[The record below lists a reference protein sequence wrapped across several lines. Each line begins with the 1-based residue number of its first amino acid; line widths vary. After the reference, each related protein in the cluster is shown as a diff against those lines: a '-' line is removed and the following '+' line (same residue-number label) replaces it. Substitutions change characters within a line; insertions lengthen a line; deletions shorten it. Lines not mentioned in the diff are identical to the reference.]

1 MRPPRAG
8 HGPRYRDT
16 GLNPPRRCCEA
27 ARHTH
32 PWQIQRGGGG
42 GQQKEAKANSA
53 TKDKQFLSQVKHRV
67 RHERLVSLLVC
78 VVLSFALLFCH
89 CLLAQL
95 SALQVIETAR
105 GSAQVSRKH
114 VQRERTGQRS

>member
-1 MRPPRAG
+1 LEYGGEEQEGGERLQGGLGGFKDLAKDRPKDKPE
-8 HGPRYRDT
+8 D
-16 GLNPPRRCCEA
+16 
-27 ARHTH
+27 
-32 PWQIQRGGGG
+32 GGGG

-89 CLLAQL
+89 CLLC
-95 SALQVIETAR
+95 
-105 GSAQVSRKH
+105 SAQ
-114 VQRERTGQRS
+114 RTAGH